1 MTEALALRG
10 FATISLWAEDLEA
23 AKRWYTALLDVEPY
37 FQRPGYCEFRIG
49 DYQHEIG
56 LIDGKYAPGG
66 RSEVPGGAIAYWHV
80 DDVEAAHAR
89 LLSLGAAEYEPVT
102 ERGPGFVTAS
112 VIDPFGNILGVMYN
126 QHYLEVLA
134 WRKS

>member
-1 MTEALALRG
+1 MSEGQTLRG

-23 AKRWYTALLDVEPY
+23 AKRWYTELLGAGPY
-37 FQRPGYCEFRIG
+37 FQRPGYCEFRVG

-66 RSEVPGGAIAYWHV
+66 RPEGPGGAVMYWHV
-80 DDVEAAHAR
+80 DDVEGTVKR
-89 LLSLGAAEYEPVT
+89 LLSLGASEYEPVT

-112 VIDPFGNILGVMYN
+112 VVDPFGNVLGVMYN
-126 QHYLEVLA
+126 RHYLEVLA
-134 WRKS
+134 WRKP